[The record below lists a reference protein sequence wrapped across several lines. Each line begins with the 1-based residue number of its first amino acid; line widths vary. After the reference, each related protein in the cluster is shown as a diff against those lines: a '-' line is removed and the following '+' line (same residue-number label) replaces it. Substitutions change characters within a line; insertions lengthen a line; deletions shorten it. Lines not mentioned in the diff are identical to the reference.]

1 MGDFKESCLGKKK
14 NRTGEKKERK
24 NSRDFG
30 TTDQL
35 LQRFAPGHTQ
45 SRTQRPRKIKLWNWF
60 EMFAPVSMP

>member
-1 MGDFKESCLGKKK
+1 MGGFKESCLGKK
-14 NRTGEKKERK
+14 NRTGEKKEK

-35 LQRFAPGHTQ
+35 LQRFARGYTQ

-60 EMFAPVSMP
+60 EMVAPVNMP